1 MTTGR
6 QHLLEA
12 VAQAIGEACIDRT
25 TPERDI
31 CDHSVRWQHYVNA
44 ASAVTVELQAAQAG
58 EPGRSAVPHLASVI
72 GRACDDAASACWYE
86 RAAGD
91 AVRATM
97 VR

>member
-31 CDHSVRWQHYVNA
+31 CDQIDA
-44 ASAVTVELQAAQAG
+44 ARAAFDRAAPKHGVHACVELQFMAEVLAPVPDLLLRSQYRAAVLRQAG
-58 EPGRSAVPHLASVI
+58 
-72 GRACDDAASACWYE
+72 
-86 RAAGD
+86 
-91 AVRATM
+91 
-97 VR
+97 